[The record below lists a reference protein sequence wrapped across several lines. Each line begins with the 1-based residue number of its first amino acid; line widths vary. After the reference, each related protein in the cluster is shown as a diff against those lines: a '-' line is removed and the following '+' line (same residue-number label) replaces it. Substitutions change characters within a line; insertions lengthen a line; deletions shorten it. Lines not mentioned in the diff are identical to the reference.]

1 MLPWGK
7 TASGRKAGHD
17 ENRWPRG
24 SDLVLRR
31 EPCFKRRMTETRL
44 LAPDEPA
51 PVRVLR
57 PDGPSDLFFTA
68 DHAGRDIPRRL
79 GRLGVP
85 EPELTRHIAWD
96 IGIRGVTE
104 RLSAAFNATAIFQT
118 YSRLV
123 IDCNRAPGVASSVPE
138 ISEHTPIPGNA
149 ALTDAEQTARVL
161 EIFTPYH
168 DQITALLDA
177 RAAAGRRT
185 VYIAM
190 HSFTPSFKG
199 ESRAMEIGVLY
210 NRDRQLSAILL
221 DLLRAEGD
229 LTVGDNAPYA
239 VSDLTDY
246 GVPVHA
252 ERRGLPHVE
261 IEIRQDLIADA
272 AGEAAWAERMC
283 RLLTAA
289 DARLKAARRTR

>member
-1 MLPWGK
+1 M
-7 TASGRKAGHD
+7 
-17 ENRWPRG
+17 
-24 SDLVLRR
+24 SDAQ
-31 EPCFKRRMTETRL
+31 L
-44 LAPDEPA
+44 LASDEPA

-57 PDGPSDLFFTA
+57 ASGASDLFLTA
-68 DHAGRDIPRRL
+68 DHAGREIPRQL
-79 GRLGVP
+79 GRLGVS
-85 EPELTRHIAWD
+85 ERELTRHIAWD

-104 RLSAAFNATAIFQT
+104 RLSAAFDATAVFQT

-123 IDCNRAPGVASSVPE
+123 IDCNRTPGVPGSIPE

-149 ALTDAEQTARVL
+149 GLTQTGKDARVA

-168 DQITALLDA
+168 DRITSLLDA

-190 HSFTPSFKG
+190 HSFTPTFKG
-199 ESRAMEIGVLY
+199 ESRAMQIGVLY
-210 NRDRQLSAILL
+210 NRDTRLANILL

-246 GVPVHA
+246 GVPRHA
-252 ERRGLPHVE
+252 ERRNLPHVE

-272 AGEAAWAERMC
+272 SGEAAWAARMA
-283 RLLTAA
+283 RLLVAA
-289 DARLKAARRTR
+289 DARLKAQN

>member
-1 MLPWGK
+1 
-7 TASGRKAGHD
+7 
-17 ENRWPRG
+17 
-24 SDLVLRR
+24 
-31 EPCFKRRMTETRL
+31 L
-44 LAPDEPA
+44 LAEDEPA

-57 PDGPSDLFFTA
+57 ASSAADLFFTA
-68 DHAGRDIPRRL
+68 DHAGREIPSRL

-104 RLSAAFNATAIFQT
+104 RLSAAFNATAVFQT

-123 IDCNRAPGVASSVPE
+123 IDCNRAPGVPSSIPE
-138 ISEHTPIPGNA
+138 ISEHTPVPGNVGLSQA
-149 ALTDAEQTARVL
+149 DKDARRC
-161 EIFTPYH
+161 EIFNPYH
-168 DQITALLDA
+168 DRIDALLTA
-177 RAAAGRRT
+177 REAAGRRT

-190 HSFTPSFKG
+190 HSFTPVFKG
-199 ESRAMEIGVLY
+199 ESRAMEVGVLY
-210 NRDRQLSAILL
+210 NRDTRLAAILL

-252 ERRGLPHVE
+252 ERRGLAHVE

-272 AGEAAWAERMC
+272 AGEAAWADRMA
-283 RLLTAA
+283 RLLAVA
-289 DARLKAARRTR
+289 DAQLRAAGHTR